1 MSDKTTAELIEA
13 AKAKVIE
20 AMARL
25 DEARQVIGSEP
36 TDEPTDE
43 DNAYADQFNA
53 ATGTAYNE
61 LYRVSRP
68 GRPGRPTRQAAE
80 GRRS

>member
-13 AKAKVIE
+13 AKAKVSE

-25 DEARQVIGSEP
+25 DEARQVLASKP

-43 DNAYADQFNA
+43 DNAYADQFSV
-53 ATGTAYNE
+53 ATGTAYRE

-68 GRPGRPTRQAAE
+68 GRPTR
-80 GRRS
+80 GGPR